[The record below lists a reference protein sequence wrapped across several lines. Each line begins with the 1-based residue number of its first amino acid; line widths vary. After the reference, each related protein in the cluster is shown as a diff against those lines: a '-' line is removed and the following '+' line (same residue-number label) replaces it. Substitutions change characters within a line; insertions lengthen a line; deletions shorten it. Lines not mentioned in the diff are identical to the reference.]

1 MLQNKISL
9 FIAVISIIYLSVG
22 ALSQSNLEFSSML
35 NINKSE
41 TLTKSDIIKYGCE
54 YISSQLVQKSTTKN
68 WITLDSEKPNVAK
81 YITNLQNGKSEYQ
94 AAIDEA
100 RGYLPQNPDLIANKE
115 ITQYLTYMKGKYQT
129 ISDNLTQAVID
140 ISYVGDL
147 EGYPGK
153 TIFNLYYIKYLEN
166 QKLSIQFIMNYFSSL
181 NEKLVNSTIE
191 DTYKKTDLVV
201 LLNDLE
207 KNTIE
212 QANNLIE
219 RTTYLVDKLNNKYAQ
234 IESYDVDG
242 QDCVMNYYDIDL
254 NIKSFRVPFIYQP
267 ICELRANNKS
277 ASVIYQ
283 DGKCIE
289 YK

>member
-1 MLQNKISL
+1 MYRNKLSILLAIISL
-9 FIAVISIIYLSVG
+9 FLLSVTTI
-22 ALSQSNLEFSSML
+22 SQSNPNVLNAL

-54 YISSQLVQKSTTKN
+54 YISSQLVQKTTTKN

-81 YITNLQNGKSEYQ
+81 YITNLTKGKSEYQ
-94 AAIDEA
+94 AIIDEA
-100 RGYLPQNPDLIANKE
+100 RGYLPQNPDKIANKE
-115 ITQYLTYMKGKYQT
+115 ITQYLDYMKGKYQT
-129 ISDNLTQAVID
+129 VSDNLTQAVID

-153 TIFNLYYIKYLEN
+153 TIFNQYYIKYLEN

-191 DTYKKTDLVV
+191 DTYNKSDLVI

-207 KNTIE
+207 KNTND
-212 QANNLIE
+212 QSTNLID
-219 RTTYLVDKLNNKYAQ
+219 RTNFLVDKLNNKYAQ
-234 IESYDVDG
+234 IESFDVDG
-242 QDCVMNYYDIDL
+242 QECVMNYYDIDL
-254 NIKSFRVPFIYQP
+254 SIKSFKVPFVYQP
-267 ICELRANNKS
+267 ICELRTNNKS
-277 ASVIYQ
+277 ASVVYQ